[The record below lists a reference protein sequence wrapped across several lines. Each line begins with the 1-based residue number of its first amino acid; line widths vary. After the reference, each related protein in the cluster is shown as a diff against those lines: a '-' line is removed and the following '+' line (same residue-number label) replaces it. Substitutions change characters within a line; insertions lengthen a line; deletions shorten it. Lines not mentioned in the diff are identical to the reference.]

1 MMRNPKAKTQNN
13 SIKRK
18 IYVYE
23 IYCQKKSIDENQKFD
38 YTEKLFNEIEK
49 NKNSIEYNNISD
61 NRWYSVEKVNFST
74 QFIDCTLICCKYNYM
89 PNLINVEDRSE
100 RNSPKKS
107 SEGDKEK
114 THITIKDNV
123 IAYEQRRNGT
133 SATILMRLMNIAWNN
148 IRDSVDPSISK
159 IILRQVVEDNFLEI
173 INKANRI
180 KNAKFLVSSTL
191 INSEY
196 FNFSNDSGVDDL
208 YTLEI
213 KATRKKSIN
222 KTSFIDKIERIL
234 AEKEKIE
241 KVTVDIIDEDNNPR
255 VINTEEISK
264 QFNIDVEKNSNGE
277 VIDVD
282 IFSKLKELI

>member
-159 IILRQVVEDNFLEI
+159 IILRQVVEDDFLEI

-264 QFNIDVEKNSNGE
+264 QFNIDVGKNSNGE

>member
-1 MMRNPKAKTQNN
+1 MMKKTKIKTQKN

-18 IYVYE
+18 IYIYE
-23 IYCQKKSIDENQKFD
+23 IYCQKKGIDENQKFD

-49 NKNSIEYNNISD
+49 NKNSIEYNNITD
-61 NRWYSVEKVNFST
+61 NRWYSVEKVNFSA

-133 SATILMRLMNIAWNN
+133 SATILMRLMNTAWNN

-159 IILRQVVEDNFLEI
+159 IILRQVVEDDFLEI
-173 INKANRI
+173 IHKANRI

-222 KTSFIDKIERIL
+222 KSSFIDKIERIL

-255 VINTEEISK
+255 IINTEEISK
-264 QFNIDVEKNSNGE
+264 QFNIDVEKILME
-277 VIDVD
+277 
-282 IFSKLKELI
+282 K

>member
-1 MMRNPKAKTQNN
+1 MRNPKAKTQNN

-23 IYCQKKSIDENQKFD
+23 IYCQKKSIAENQKFD

-159 IILRQVVEDNFLEI
+159 IILRQVVEDDFLEI

>member
-1 MMRNPKAKTQNN
+1 MKKTKIKTQKN

-18 IYVYE
+18 IYIYE
-23 IYCQKKSIDENQKFD
+23 IYCQKKGIDENQKFD

-61 NRWYSVEKVNFST
+61 NRWYSVEKVNFSA

-133 SATILMRLMNIAWNN
+133 SATILMRLMNTAWNN

-159 IILRQVVEDNFLEI
+159 IILRQVVEDDFLEI
-173 INKANRI
+173 IHKANRI

-222 KTSFIDKIERIL
+222 KPSFIDKIERIL

-255 VINTEEISK
+255 IINTEEISK

>member
-1 MMRNPKAKTQNN
+1 MRNPKAKTQNN

-159 IILRQVVEDNFLEI
+159 IILRQVVEDDFLEI

>member
-1 MMRNPKAKTQNN
+1 M
-13 SIKRK
+13 S
-18 IYVYE
+18 
-23 IYCQKKSIDENQKFD
+23 KKCIDENQKFD

-159 IILRQVVEDNFLEI
+159 IILRQVVEDDFLEI
-173 INKANRI
+173 INKQ
-180 KNAKFLVSSTL
+180 
-191 INSEY
+191 
-196 FNFSNDSGVDDL
+196 
-208 YTLEI
+208 
-213 KATRKKSIN
+213 
-222 KTSFIDKIERIL
+222 IE
-234 AEKEKIE
+234 
-241 KVTVDIIDEDNNPR
+241 
-255 VINTEEISK
+255 
-264 QFNIDVEKNSNGE
+264 
-277 VIDVD
+277 
-282 IFSKLKELI
+282 

>member
-1 MMRNPKAKTQNN
+1 MRNPKAKTQNN

-23 IYCQKKSIDENQKFD
+23 IYCQKKSIGENQKFD

-89 PNLINVEDRSE
+89 PNLINVENRSE

-159 IILRQVVEDNFLEI
+159 IILRQVVEDDFLEI

>member
-159 IILRQVVEDNFLEI
+159 IILRQVVEDDFLEI

>member
-1 MMRNPKAKTQNN
+1 MKKTKIKTQKN

-18 IYVYE
+18 IYIYE
-23 IYCQKKSIDENQKFD
+23 IYCQKKGIDENQKFD

-49 NKNSIEYNNISD
+49 NKNSIEYNNITD
-61 NRWYSVEKVNFST
+61 NRWYSVEKVNFSA

-133 SATILMRLMNIAWNN
+133 SATILMRLMNTAWNN

-159 IILRQVVEDNFLEI
+159 IILRQVVEDDFLEI
-173 INKANRI
+173 IHKANRI

-222 KTSFIDKIERIL
+222 KSSFIDKIERIL

-255 VINTEEISK
+255 IINTEEISK
-264 QFNIDVEKNSNGE
+264 QFNIDVEKILME
-277 VIDVD
+277 
-282 IFSKLKELI
+282 K

>member
-1 MMRNPKAKTQNN
+1 MKKTKIKTQKN

-18 IYVYE
+18 IYIYE
-23 IYCQKKSIDENQKFD
+23 IYCQKKGIDENQKFD

-61 NRWYSVEKVNFST
+61 NRWYSVEKVNFSA

-133 SATILMRLMNIAWNN
+133 SATILMRLMNTAWNN

-159 IILRQVVEDNFLEI
+159 IILRQVVEDDFLEI
-173 INKANRI
+173 IHKANRI

-222 KTSFIDKIERIL
+222 KPSFIDKIERIL

-255 VINTEEISK
+255 IINTEEISRT
-264 QFNIDVEKNSNGE
+264 FYNG
-277 VIDVD
+277 VT
-282 IFSKLKELI
+282 

>member
-1 MMRNPKAKTQNN
+1 MKKTKIKTQKN

-18 IYVYE
+18 IYIYE
-23 IYCQKKSIDENQKFD
+23 IYCLKKGIDENQKFD

-61 NRWYSVEKVNFST
+61 NRWYSVEKVNFSA

-133 SATILMRLMNIAWNN
+133 SATILMRLMNTAWNN

-159 IILRQVVEDNFLEI
+159 IILRQVVEDDFLEI
-173 INKANRI
+173 IHKANRI

-222 KTSFIDKIERIL
+222 KPSFIDKIERIL

-255 VINTEEISK
+255 IINTEEISK

>member
-1 MMRNPKAKTQNN
+1 MRNPKAKTQNN

-159 IILRQVVEDNFLEI
+159 IILRQVVEDDFLEI

-264 QFNIDVEKNSNGE
+264 QFNIDVGKNSNGE

>member
-1 MMRNPKAKTQNN
+1 MRNPKAKTQNN

-107 SEGDKEK
+107 SEGDK
-114 THITIKDNV
+114 THFTIKDNV

-159 IILRQVVEDNFLEI
+159 IILRQVVEDDFLEI

>member
-159 IILRQVVEDNFLEI
+159 IILRQVVEDDFLEI

-255 VINTEEISK
+255 IINTEEISK

>member
-1 MMRNPKAKTQNN
+1 MMRSPKAKTQNN

-23 IYCQKKSIDENQKFD
+23 IYCQKKCIDENQKFD

-159 IILRQVVEDNFLEI
+159 IILRQVVEDDFLEI

-264 QFNIDVEKNSNGE
+264 QFNIAVEKNSNGE

>member
-1 MMRNPKAKTQNN
+1 MKKTKIKTQKN

-18 IYVYE
+18 IYIYE
-23 IYCQKKSIDENQKFD
+23 IYCQKKGIDENQKFD

-49 NKNSIEYNNISD
+49 NKNSIEYNNITD
-61 NRWYSVEKVNFST
+61 NRWYSVEKVNFSA

-133 SATILMRLMNIAWNN
+133 SATILMRLMNTAWNN

-159 IILRQVVEDNFLEI
+159 IILRQVVEDDFLEI
-173 INKANRI
+173 IHKANRI

-222 KTSFIDKIERIL
+222 KSSFIDKIERIL

-255 VINTEEISK
+255 IINTEEISK

>member
-1 MMRNPKAKTQNN
+1 MMKKTKIKTQKN

-18 IYVYE
+18 IYIYE
-23 IYCQKKSIDENQKFD
+23 IYCQKKGIDENQKFD

-49 NKNSIEYNNISD
+49 NKNSIEYNNITD
-61 NRWYSVEKVNFST
+61 NRWYSVEKVNFSA

-133 SATILMRLMNIAWNN
+133 SATILMRLMNTAWNN

-159 IILRQVVEDNFLEI
+159 IILRQVVEDDFLEI
-173 INKANRI
+173 IHKANRI

-222 KTSFIDKIERIL
+222 KSSFIDKIERIL

-255 VINTEEISK
+255 IINTEEISK

>member
-1 MMRNPKAKTQNN
+1 MRKTKIKTQKN

-18 IYVYE
+18 IYIYE
-23 IYCQKKSIDENQKFD
+23 IYCQKKGIDESQKFD

-61 NRWYSVEKVNFST
+61 NRWYSVEKVNFSA

-133 SATILMRLMNIAWNN
+133 SATILMRLMNTAWNN

-159 IILRQVVEDNFLEI
+159 IILRQVVEDDFLEI
-173 INKANRI
+173 IHKANRI

-222 KTSFIDKIERIL
+222 KPSFIDKIERIL

-255 VINTEEISK
+255 IINTEEISK
-264 QFNIDVEKNSNGE
+264 QFNIDVEKNANGE